1 MGNFTYHVVDEMSL
15 ALHRAEQERLN
26 RLAELRR
33 TEVHTY
39 GALHASA
46 PIAAAVKPSP
56 PVSQEWEIGLASK

>member
-15 ALHRAEQERLN
+15 ALHRAEQERLS

-39 GALHASA
+39 GALH
-46 PIAAAVKPSP
+46 AAVKPSP